1 MATTPTWW
9 VVLSSVGFW
18 LLSSLLVGGWA
29 NRLPNRWL
37 EAVNPR
43 PPARDHAAAA
53 LGIRRWKRFIP
64 DAGAA
69 LPGGVAKASLVRR
82 DPSALRRL
90 LIETRRAELVH
101 WALWAAGWLT
111 ALWLPMAAVVG
122 NLLFAT
128 GFNLPCLL
136 LQRFN
141 RRRLLRCLERAQR
154 PSSRSVSSSSA
165 TVPGASA

>member
-9 VVLSSVGFW
+9 VVLSSAGFW
-18 LLSSLLVGGWA
+18 LLSSLLVGAWA

-37 EAVNPR
+37 EAAGAPQSARVDA
-43 PPARDHAAAA
+43 PAAP
-53 LGIRRWKRFIP
+53 GIRRWKRFIP

-69 LPGGVAKASLVRR
+69 LPGGVAKASLVSR
-82 DPSALRRL
+82 DPGDLRRL

-101 WALWAAGWLT
+101 WALGAAGLLT
-111 ALWLPMAAVVG
+111 ALWLPMAAVLG
-122 NLLFAT
+122 NLLFAV

-141 RRRLLRCLERAQR
+141 RRRLLRCLARAQR
-154 PSSRSVSSSSA
+154 PSSRSASGTSA
-165 TVPGASA
+165 AGPGASA